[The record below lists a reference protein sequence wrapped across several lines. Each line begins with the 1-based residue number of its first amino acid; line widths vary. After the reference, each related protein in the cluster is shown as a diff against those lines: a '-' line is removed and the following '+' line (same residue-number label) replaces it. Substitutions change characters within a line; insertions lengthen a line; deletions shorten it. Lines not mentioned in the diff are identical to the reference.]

1 MLEYKAIPINAC
13 IFIALCFSCVAQCM
27 ISSARKVNTLST
39 DGRDSLDLMWNYCM
53 AFSLLCV
60 FGILYVAT
68 ASASRA
74 VPLLLTA
81 NGYTSARPGCY
92 VAAY

>member
-27 ISSARKVNTLST
+27 ISSARKVDTLST
-39 DGRDSLDLMWNYCM
+39 DGRDSLDSMWNYCM
-53 AFSLLCV
+53 AFSFLCV

-68 ASASRA
+68 ASVLR
-74 VPLLLTA
+74 PLYCCLRPVARLLQ
-81 NGYTSARPGCY
+81 PGLGD
-92 VAAY
+92 A